1 MNNKSK
7 KWIWIVLAIGL
18 VAIAGFMI
26 ADYLNAASEIGAIE
40 FRNAIANGYTYNTKV
55 YYLKELSID
64 AYQMT
69 GVFTAEGAGSIKLT
83 AVMPSTYGYADWV
96 AFITDIEN
104 LANGSFP
111 DCVIRYA
118 DPNAGSI
125 WSSLFPILGIVLV
138 GLMFW
143 SIMRSASGG
152 GNPTMSLSKSK
163 TDVQNNIKVRFAD
176 VAGAEEEKE
185 ELKEVVDFLKNPK
198 KFSSLGAR
206 IPSGVLLVG
215 PPGTG
220 KTLFAKA
227 VAGEAGVPFFSVS
240 GSDFVEMYVGVG
252 AKRVRELFDNAK
264 KNQPCII
271 FVDEIDA
278 VGRRRGAGLGG
289 GHDEREQTLNQILV
303 QMDGFESNDGIIV
316 MAATNRADILDPA
329 LLRPGRFDRQINV
342 NLPDVKGREQI
353 LKVHARNKP
362 MAADVNFKT
371 VARITAGFSGAELAN
386 LLNEAAILAAR
397 AGKKTIGN
405 LELYDGINKVL
416 MGPQKKS
423 RVVTE
428 SDKRCTA
435 YHEAGHAVLACLCKH
450 CDPVHEVSIIPR
462 GRAAGYTMTRPE
474 TDDNDVS
481 YNKLIDNICMSLG
494 GRVAEELVIQDVTTG
509 ASADL
514 QHVSSLARRMV
525 TQWGMSDKLGLVA
538 YDSDQPVFM
547 GMEYG
552 HSERGGYSQETAS
565 TIDSEIRRLIEE
577 AHERATKLLKENR
590 SILDN
595 MSRVLVE
602 KETIYTEEVALL
614 MKGASYTE
622 VIEFMDGEEDTRKE
636 NPFVTMTKP
645 DKEHIIADEAEGKEA
660 TETVETVGTTE
671 NAESTENTE
680 NKEE

>member
-1 MNNKSK
+1 M
-7 KWIWIVLAIGL
+7 WIVIAVLAAIVIGVLFSDMFDNTKDIIYSEFHQKVEAGQITEIKIDNFIWTGKEYDPITGKL
-18 VAIAGFMI
+18 VATYKTVAWD
-26 ADYLNAASEIGAIE
+26 AYENTTLLETW
-40 FRNAIANGYTYNTKV
+40 IANGV
-55 YYLKELSID
+55 
-64 AYQMT
+64 A
-69 GVFTAEGAGSIKLT
+69 IKF
-83 AVMPSTYGYADWV
+83 V
-96 AFITDIEN
+96 
-104 LANGSFP
+104 
-111 DCVIRYA
+111 
-118 DPNAGSI
+118 DPNESSI
-125 WSSLFPILGIVLV
+125 WERIFPILGVVVVALI
-138 GLMFW
+138 FW
-143 SIMRSASGG
+143 FIMRSAAGG
-152 GNPTMSLSKSK
+152 GSAAMNVNKSK
-163 TDVQNNIKVRFAD
+163 AQVQSNIKVRFTD

-185 ELKEVVDFLKNPK
+185 ELQEVVEFLKSPK
-198 KFSSLGAR
+198 KFSNLGAK

-252 AKRVRELFDNAK
+252 AKRVRDLFDLAK
-264 KNQPCII
+264 RNQPCII
-271 FVDEIDA
+271 FIDEIDA

-303 QMDGFESNDGIIV
+303 QMDGFENSDGIIV
-316 MAATNRADILDPA
+316 MAATNREDILDPA
-329 LLRPGRFDRQINV
+329 LLRPGRFDRRINV

-397 AGKKTIGN
+397 AGKKLIGN

-416 MGPQKKS
+416 MGPAKRS

-435 YHEAGHAVLACLCKH
+435 YHEAGHAILACLCEH
-450 CDPVHEVSIIPR
+450 CDPVHKVSIIPR

-481 YNKLIDNICMSLG
+481 YNKLVDNICMSLG
-494 GRVAEELVIQDVTTG
+494 GRVAEELVIKDITTG
-509 ASADL
+509 ASADI
-514 QHVSSLARRMV
+514 QHVSEIARRMV

-552 HSERGGYSQETAS
+552 QQSRGGYSQETAA
-565 TIDSEIRRLIEE
+565 TIDAEVRRLVSE
-577 AHERATKLLKENR
+577 AHARAQKLLTENR
-590 SILDN
+590 SVLDN
-595 MSRVLVE
+595 MARVLVE
-602 KETIYTEEVALL
+602 KETIYNEEVSLL
-614 MKGASYTE
+614 MKGMSYKE
-622 VIEFMDGEEDTRKE
+622 VIESMENAEETHKS
-636 NPFVTMTKP
+636 NPFVRVTPK
-645 DKEHIIADEAEGKEA
+645 DKAHVVEDDKLFEEETPWVEDETPAEEPVKADE
-660 TETVETVGTTE
+660 ETKDQE
-671 NAESTENTE
+671 
-680 NKEE
+680 

>member
-1 MNNKSK
+1 MLVVALLGILLSDVFNGAKEISAVEFLNK
-7 KWIWIVLAIGL
+7 
-18 VAIAGFMI
+18 
-26 ADYLNAASEIGAIE
+26 LNAGE
-40 FRNAIANGYTYNTKV
+40 FKKLYV
-55 YYLKELSID
+55 D
-64 AYQMT
+64 AYNWT
-69 GVFTAEGAGSIKLT
+69 GYGADGKTYTTVMSSIYDFNSFQT
-83 AVMPSTYGYADWV
+83 FIDNYAKNV
-96 AFITDIEN
+96 ESIT
-104 LANGSFP
+104 F
-111 DCVIRYA
+111 A

-125 WSSLFPILGIVLV
+125 WSSIFPIVGVILV
-138 GLMFW
+138 ALMFW
-143 SIMRSASGG
+143 LIMRSASGANSAAMNIG
-152 GNPTMSLSKSK
+152 KNKAH
-163 TDVQNNIKVRFAD
+163 VQNNLKVRFAD

-185 ELKEVVDFLKNPK
+185 ELQEVVEFLKSPK
-198 KFSSLGAR
+198 KFSTLGAK
-206 IPSGVLLVG
+206 IPAGVLLVG

-252 AKRVRELFDNAK
+252 AKRVRDLFDMAK

-271 FVDEIDA
+271 FIDEIDA

-303 QMDGFESNDGIIV
+303 QMDGFEANEGIIV
-316 MAATNRADILDPA
+316 IAATNRADILDPA

-362 MAADVNFKT
+362 MAPDVNFRT

-397 AGKKTIGN
+397 KGKKTIGN

-428 SDKRCTA
+428 ADKRCTA
-435 YHEAGHAVLACLCKH
+435 YHEAGHAILACLCKH

-462 GRAAGYTMTRPE
+462 GRAAGYTMTRPDN
-474 TDDNDVS
+474 DDNDVS
-481 YNKLIDNICMSLG
+481 YNKLVDNICMALG
-494 GRVAEELVIQDVTTG
+494 GRVAEELVIKDITTG
-509 ASADL
+509 ASADI
-514 QHVSSLARRMV
+514 QHVSDIAHRMV
-525 TQWGMSDKLGLVA
+525 TQWGMSEKLGLVA
-538 YDSDQPVFM
+538 YDTDQPVFM

-552 HSERGGYSQETAS
+552 HQPRGGYSQETAA
-565 TIDSEIRRLIEE
+565 TIDAEVRRLIAE
-577 AHERATKLLKENR
+577 AHKRATALLKENR
-590 SILDN
+590 AILDN

-602 KETIYTEEVALL
+602 KETIYTEDVAML
-614 MKGASYTE
+614 MKGASYKE
-622 VIEFMDGEEDTRKE
+622 VITAMEQREGEHEANPFRETDKKSAPKEDVAQESTVEEVVKKVEQEPGVEDTQAPA
-636 NPFVTMTKP
+636 N
-645 DKEHIIADEAEGKEA
+645 D
-660 TETVETVGTTE
+660 
-671 NAESTENTE
+671 E

>member
-1 MNNKSK
+1 MTRKSK
-7 KWIWIVLAIGL
+7 TIMWIVIAVLAAILIGVL
-18 VAIAGFMI
+18 LSDV
-26 ADYLNAASEIGAIE
+26 LNDTKSLSFTE
-40 FRNAIANGYTYNTKV
+40 FCVEIANGNIKDVNIDGYTWTGKLINPLTGDTIGTVEAIGPWAQNGTDLYGLEEIIKNHLVTNGMSDLASKF
-55 YYLKELSID
+55 SILNVD
-64 AYQMT
+64 
-69 GVFTAEGAGSIKLT
+69 FTFK
-83 AVMPSTYGYADWV
+83 
-96 AFITDIEN
+96 
-104 LANGSFP
+104 
-111 DCVIRYA
+111 
-118 DPNAGSI
+118 DPNATSI
-125 WSSLFPILGIVLV
+125 WERILPMV
-138 GLMFW
+138 GVVVVALIFW
-143 SIMRSASGG
+143 VIMRNAAGG
-152 GNPTMSLSKSK
+152 GSAAMNVGKSK
-163 TDVQNNIKVRFAD
+163 AHVQSNIKVRFTD

-185 ELKEVVDFLKNPK
+185 ELQEVVEFLKSPK
-198 KFSSLGAR
+198 KFSNLGAK

-252 AKRVRELFDNAK
+252 AKRVRDLFDLAK

-271 FVDEIDA
+271 FIDEIDA

-303 QMDGFESNDGIIV
+303 QMDGFENSDGVIV
-316 MAATNRADILDPA
+316 MAATNREDILDPA
-329 LLRPGRFDRQINV
+329 LLRPGRFDRRINV

-397 AGKKTIGN
+397 AGKKLIGN

-416 MGPQKKS
+416 MGPAKRS

-435 YHEAGHAVLACLCKH
+435 YHEAGHAILASLCKN

-481 YNKLIDNICMSLG
+481 YNKLVDNICMSLG
-494 GRVAEELVIQDVTTG
+494 GRVAEELVIKDITTG
-509 ASADL
+509 ASADI
-514 QHVSSLARRMV
+514 QHVSEIARRMV

-552 HSERGGYSQETAS
+552 QQSRGGYSQETAAA
-565 TIDSEIRRLIEE
+565 IDAEVRRLVSE
-577 AHERATKLLKENR
+577 AHERAKKLLTENR

-595 MSRVLVE
+595 MARVLVE
-602 KETIYTEEVALL
+602 KETIYNEEVALL
-614 MKGASYTE
+614 MKGASYKE
-622 VIEFMDGEEDTRKE
+622 VIEAMENAEESHRA
-636 NPFVTMTKP
+636 NPFVRVTAT
-645 DKEHIIADEAEGKEA
+645 DKAHVVADETEKVEKTET
-660 TETVETVGTTE
+660 TETVETPAE
-671 NAESTENTE
+671 ESTED
-680 NKEE
+680 KE

>member
-1 MNNKSK
+1 MNK
-7 KWIWIVLAIGL
+7 KTKTIVWVVIAVVLVAVIGL
-18 VAIAGFMI
+18 LFMEFISPRYTQIKISEFIAKVEAGEINEVSISSYKLEGLFRDANGTKNYYYCFSWNFYASNDAIVAKWLADGVAI
-26 ADYLNAASEIGAIE
+26 DY
-40 FRNAIANGYTYNTKV
+40 AN
-55 YYLKELSID
+55 
-64 AYQMT
+64 
-69 GVFTAEGAGSIKLT
+69 
-83 AVMPSTYGYADWV
+83 
-96 AFITDIEN
+96 
-104 LANGSFP
+104 
-111 DCVIRYA
+111 
-118 DPNAGSI
+118 PNAGSM
-125 WSSLFPILGIVLV
+125 WSTVITVLGVVLV
-138 GLMFW
+138 AVVLW
-143 SIMRSASGG
+143 LILRQASGG
-152 GNPTMSLSKSK
+152 GKVMNVGK
-163 TDVQNNIKVRFAD
+163 TKAHVQNNLKVRFAD

-185 ELKEVVDFLKNPK
+185 ELQEVVEFLKTPK
-198 KFSSLGAR
+198 KFSDLGAR
-206 IPSGVLLVG
+206 IPRGVLLVG

-252 AKRVRELFDNAK
+252 AARVRDLFDLAK

-303 QMDGFESNDGIIV
+303 QMDGFETNEGVIV

-329 LLRPGRFDRQINV
+329 LLRPGRFDRQIHV

-362 MAADVNFKT
+362 IAPDVNFKT
-371 VARITAGFSGAELAN
+371 VARITAGFSGADLAN

-397 AGKKTIGN
+397 NGKKLIGN

-428 SDKRCTA
+428 ADKRCTA
-435 YHEAGHAVLACLCKH
+435 YHEAGHAVLACLCKN

-462 GRAAGYTMTRPE
+462 GNAAGYTMTRPE

-481 YNKLIDNICMSLG
+481 YNKLVDNICMSLG
-494 GRVAEELVIQDVTTG
+494 GRVAEELVIKDVTTG

-514 QHVSSLARRMV
+514 QHVSDIARRMV
-525 TQWGMSDKLGLVA
+525 KQWGMSDKLGLVA

-547 GMEYG
+547 GMEYEYG
-552 HSERGGYSQETAS
+552 GGARDGYSEKTAAE
-565 TIDSEIRRLIEE
+565 IDDEIRRLVAS
-577 AHERATKLLKENR
+577 AHERAVKLLTENR

-602 KETIYTEEVALL
+602 KETIYTEEVSML
-614 MKGASYTE
+614 MNGASYAE
-622 VIEFMDGEEDTRKE
+622 VIAFMDREEDKHRE
-636 NPFVTMTKP
+636 NPFENFGNPTP
-645 DKEHIIADEAEGKEA
+645 DHLTPKLSG
-660 TETVETVGTTE
+660 
-671 NAESTENTE
+671 NN
-680 NKEE
+680 

>member
-1 MNNKSK
+1 MNK
-7 KWIWIVLAIGL
+7 KTKTIVWVVIAVVLVAVIGL
-18 VAIAGFMI
+18 LFMEFISPRYTQIKISEFIAKVEAGEINEVSISSYKLEGLFRDANGTKNYYYCFSWNFYASNDAIVAKWLADGVAI
-26 ADYLNAASEIGAIE
+26 DY
-40 FRNAIANGYTYNTKV
+40 AN
-55 YYLKELSID
+55 
-64 AYQMT
+64 
-69 GVFTAEGAGSIKLT
+69 
-83 AVMPSTYGYADWV
+83 
-96 AFITDIEN
+96 
-104 LANGSFP
+104 
-111 DCVIRYA
+111 
-118 DPNAGSI
+118 PNAGSM
-125 WSSLFPILGIVLV
+125 WSTVITVLGVVLV
-138 GLMFW
+138 AVVFW
-143 SIMRSASGG
+143 LILRQASGG
-152 GNPTMSLSKSK
+152 GKVMNVGK
-163 TDVQNNIKVRFAD
+163 TKAHVQNNLKVRFAD
-176 VAGAEEEKE
+176 VAGAEEEKD
-185 ELKEVVDFLKNPK
+185 ELQEVVEFLKTPK
-198 KFSSLGAR
+198 KFSDLGAR
-206 IPSGVLLVG
+206 IPRGVLLVG

-252 AKRVRELFDNAK
+252 AARVRDLFDLAK

-303 QMDGFESNDGIIV
+303 QMDGFETNEGVIV

-329 LLRPGRFDRQINV
+329 LLRPGRFDRQIHV

-362 MAADVNFKT
+362 IAPDVNFKT
-371 VARITAGFSGAELAN
+371 VARITAGFSGADLAN

-397 AGKKTIGN
+397 NGKKLIGN

-428 SDKRCTA
+428 ADKRCTA
-435 YHEAGHAVLACLCKH
+435 YHEAGHAVLACLCKN

-462 GRAAGYTMTRPE
+462 GNAAGYTMTRPE

-481 YNKLIDNICMSLG
+481 YNKLVDNICMSLG
-494 GRVAEELVIQDVTTG
+494 GRVAEELVIKDVTTG

-514 QHVSSLARRMV
+514 QHVSDIARRMV
-525 TQWGMSDKLGLVA
+525 KQWGMSDKLGLVA

-547 GMEYG
+547 GMEYEYG
-552 HSERGGYSQETAS
+552 GGARDGYSEKTAAE
-565 TIDSEIRRLIEE
+565 IDDEIRRLVAS
-577 AHERATKLLKENR
+577 AHERAVKLLTENR

-602 KETIYTEEVALL
+602 KETIYTEEVSML
-614 MKGASYTE
+614 MNGASYAE
-622 VIEFMDGEEDTRKE
+622 VIAFMDREEDKHRE
-636 NPFVTMTKP
+636 NPFENFGNPTP
-645 DKEHIIADEAEGKEA
+645 DHLTPKLSG
-660 TETVETVGTTE
+660 
-671 NAESTENTE
+671 NN
-680 NKEE
+680 

>member
-1 MNNKSK
+1 MNK
-7 KWIWIVLAIGL
+7 KTKTIMWIVLGL
-18 VAIAGFMI
+18 MLAGVLFFLFRDVVSPRYQPLDYFAFLEKVEELEPDEKNVVKKGTVELHVNQYNVRGI
-26 ADYLNAASEIGAIE
+26 FKYAD
-40 FRNAIANGYTYNTKV
+40 
-55 YYLKELSID
+55 
-64 AYQMT
+64 
-69 GVFTAEGAGSIKLT
+69 GSIAYYELEAGPSFFNADNPKLT
-83 AVMPSTYGYADWV
+83 EWE
-96 AFITDIEN
+96 EN
-104 LANGSFP
+104 FGSQ
-111 DCVIRYA
+111 IIQLKYT
-118 DPNAGSI
+118 DPNSGSI
-125 WSSLFPILGIVLV
+125 WSGLVTLGGIVLV
-138 GLMFW
+138 SVVFYL
-143 SIMRSASGG
+143 IMRSAAGG
-152 GNPTMSLSKSK
+152 GKVMNVGK
-163 TDVQNNIKVRFAD
+163 TKAHVQNNMKVRFSD

-185 ELKEVVDFLKNPK
+185 ELQEVVEFLKTPK
-198 KFSSLGAR
+198 RFSDLGAR
-206 IPSGVLLVG
+206 IPRGVLLVG

-252 AKRVRELFDNAK
+252 AARVRDLFDVAK

-271 FVDEIDA
+271 FIDEIDA

-303 QMDGFESNDGIIV
+303 QMDGFETNEGIIV

-362 MAADVNFKT
+362 IAPDVNFRT

-397 AGKKTIGN
+397 KGKKLIGN

-435 YHEAGHAVLACLCKH
+435 YHESGHAVLACLCKH

-462 GRAAGYTMTRPE
+462 GKAAGYTMTRPE

-481 YNKLIDNICMSLG
+481 YNKLVDNICMSLG
-494 GRVAEELVIQDVTTG
+494 GRVAEELVIKDVTTG

-514 QHVSSLARRMV
+514 QHVSDIARRMV

-547 GMEYG
+547 GMDYEYG
-552 HSERGGYSQETAS
+552 GGSRNGYSQETAAA
-565 TIDSEIRRLIEE
+565 IDEEVRKLVGE
-577 AHERATKLLKENR
+577 AHARAVKLLTENR

-602 KETIYTEEVALL
+602 KETIYTDEVAML
-614 MKGASYTE
+614 MKGATYTE
-622 VIEFMDGEEDTRKE
+622 VIEFMDAQEDRHETD
-636 NPFVTMTKP
+636 PFERMTKVSP
-645 DKEHIIADEAEGKEA
+645 EH
-660 TETVETVGTTE
+660 TVEQ
-671 NAESTENTE
+671 
-680 NKEE
+680 

>member
-1 MNNKSK
+1 MNK
-7 KWIWIVLAIGL
+7 KTKTIIWIIVAVLAVVL
-18 VAIAGFMI
+18 VGILLSDVVGGAQEISFTQFMAKLASGEI
-26 ADYLNAASEIGAIE
+26 NRLHVDGYNWTGYL
-40 FRNAIANGYTYNTKV
+40 
-55 YYLKELSID
+55 ID
-64 AYQMT
+64 AS
-69 GVFTAEGAGSIKLT
+69 GKVVSGSKSYT
-83 AVMPSTYGYADWV
+83 AVAPSLYDYEAVRALIETFQGK
-96 AFITDIEN
+96 IDIQ
-104 LANGSFP
+104 FT
-111 DCVIRYA
+111 

-125 WSSLFPILGIVLV
+125 WTSLFPLFGVVLV
-138 GLMFW
+138 ALMFW
-143 SIMRSASGG
+143 LMMRNAGNAGNVNMSI
-152 GNPTMSLSKSK
+152 NKSK
-163 TDVQNNIKVRFAD
+163 TQVQNNLKVRFSD

-185 ELKEVVDFLKNPK
+185 ELQEVVEFLKAPK
-198 KFSSLGAR
+198 KFSNLGAR

-252 AKRVRELFDNAK
+252 AKRVRDLFDMAK
-264 KNQPCII
+264 KSQPCII
-271 FVDEIDA
+271 FIDEIDA

-303 QMDGFESNDGIIV
+303 QMDGFESNEGIIV

-329 LLRPGRFDRQINV
+329 LLRPGRFDRQIHV

-362 MAADVNFKT
+362 MAPDVNFKT

-397 AGKKTIGN
+397 AGKKLIGN

-423 RVVTE
+423 RIVTE
-428 SDKRCTA
+428 ADKRCTA
-435 YHEAGHAVLACLCKH
+435 YHEAGHAVLAELCKN

-462 GRAAGYTMTRPE
+462 GRAAGYTMTSPD

-481 YNKLIDNICMSLG
+481 YNKLVDQICMTLG
-494 GRVAEELVIQDVTTG
+494 GRVAEELVIKDVTTG
-509 ASADL
+509 ASHDL
-514 QHVSSLARRMV
+514 QVVSDLARRMV

-552 HSERGGYSQETAS
+552 HQGRGGYSQETAA
-565 TIDSEIRRLIEE
+565 TIDGEIRRLISE
-577 AHERATKLLKENR
+577 AHERAVNLLKENR

-602 KETIYTEEVALL
+602 KETIYTEEVKML
-614 MKGASYTE
+614 MCGASYQE
-622 VIEFMDGEEDTRKE
+622 VIDFMDGNAEAHKS
-636 NPFVTMTKP
+636 NPFAFAVGKAETKA
-645 DKEHIIADEAEGKEA
+645 EAADEEKETVETAETVEA
-660 TETVETVGTTE
+660 TETMETADFE
-671 NAESTENTE
+671 KAEETE
-680 NKEE
+680 NKDE

>member
-1 MNNKSK
+1 MNK
-7 KWIWIVLAIGL
+7 KTKTIIWIVLGIALIAILG
-18 VAIAGFMI
+18 VMIMNFVNAG
-26 ADYLNAASEIGAIE
+26 
-40 FRNAIANGYTYNTKV
+40 
-55 YYLKELSID
+55 KELSYNEFYGKVAAGEINELYVD
-64 AYQMT
+64 AYNWT
-69 GVFTAEGAGSIKLT
+69 GKVVVDGKVTDTYTTVAPTIYDYISFDTFIAKLN
-83 AVMPSTYGYADWV
+83 PEV
-96 AFITDIEN
+96 ASRLSVQF
-104 LANGSFP
+104 S
-111 DCVIRYA
+111 

-125 WSSLFPILGIVLV
+125 WSSIFPIVGVLLV
-138 GLMFW
+138 AGLFW
-143 SIMRSASGG
+143 LIMRSATSA
-152 GNPTMSLSKSK
+152 GNASMSINKSK
-163 TDVQNNIKVRFAD
+163 TQVQANIKVRFSD

-185 ELKEVVDFLKNPK
+185 ELQEVVEFLKSPK
-198 KFSSLGAR
+198 KFSNLGAR

-252 AKRVRELFDNAK
+252 AKRVRDLFDMAK

-271 FVDEIDA
+271 FIDEIDA

-303 QMDGFESNDGIIV
+303 QMDGFEANEGIII

-397 AGKKTIGN
+397 KGKKLIGN

-481 YNKLIDNICMSLG
+481 YNKLVDNICMSLG
-494 GRVAEELVIQDVTTG
+494 GRVAEELVIKDVTTG

-514 QHVSSLARRMV
+514 QHVSDIARRMV
-525 TQWGMSDKLGLVA
+525 TQWGMSEKLGLVA
-538 YDSDQPVFM
+538 YDNDQPVFM

-552 HSERGGYSQETAS
+552 HQGRGGYSQETAS
-565 TIDSEIRRLIEE
+565 TIDSEIRRLIAE
-577 AHERATKLLKENR
+577 AHERAVKLLKENR

-602 KETIYTEEVALL
+602 KETIYTEEVNML
-614 MKGASYTE
+614 MKGATYEE
-622 VIEFMDGEEDTRKE
+622 VIADMERREGEHEA
-636 NPFVTMTKP
+636 NPFARAEV
-645 DKEHIIADEAEGKEA
+645 KEDSVKAP
-660 TETVETVGTTE
+660 ET
-671 NAESTENTE
+671 AESADVTITNIDNED
-680 NKEE
+680 K